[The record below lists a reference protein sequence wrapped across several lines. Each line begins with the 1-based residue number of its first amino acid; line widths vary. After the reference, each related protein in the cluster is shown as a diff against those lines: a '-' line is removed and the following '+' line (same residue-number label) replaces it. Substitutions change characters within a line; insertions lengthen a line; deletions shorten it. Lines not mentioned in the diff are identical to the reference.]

1 MSVWFSKIG
10 FFLPWVYLLGLG
22 CHLNFMFLSLFL
34 QTFFFPGRVFS
45 VLCLLCLFARKVFV
59 SIKCLSHLISI
70 IFMVLHSV
78 IVAHV
83 WLWFSVMFWQEF
95 VIQLG
100 ESRLWLCLSNFLLYS
115 SHKPMLLKWSLW
127 GKGWNS
133 ANTNLGGKERK
144 GEEEEGKERRGAGR
158 RKNFVEMLLK

>member
-34 QTFFFPGRVFS
+34 QTFFFFFSGKGFS
-45 VLCLLCLFARKVFV
+45 VLCLLCLFSRKVFV
-59 SIKCLSHLISI
+59 SIKCLSRLISI

-78 IVAHV
+78 TVAHV
-83 WLWFSVMFWQEF
+83 WLWFVMFWQGF
-95 VIQLG
+95 VIKLG

-115 SHKPMLLKWSLW
+115 SHKPMLLKCSLW
-127 GKGWNS
+127 GWGWNS
-133 ANTNLGGKERK
+133 ENTNLGGKARK
-144 GEEEEGKERRGAGR
+144 REEEEGKEGRRREGR
-158 RKNFVEMLLK
+158 RKNFVEVL